1 MAVAG
6 QGFAVMQSGKI
17 RASGG
22 LVWLAWLGVHLW
34 ALAQPGMRVSVFV
47 QWLWTLITAQRGS
60 RLIVETGN
68 TARITPRAG

>member
-6 QGFAVMQSGKI
+6 QGFAVLQSGKI

-22 LVWLAWLGVHLW
+22 LVWLVWLGVHLW

-47 QWLWTLITAQRGS
+47 QWLWTLATAQRGS
-60 RLIVETGN
+60 RLIVDHGN
-68 TARITPRAG
+68 TPQNTSRTG

>member
-47 QWLWTLITAQRGS
+47 QWLWTLITAQRGL